1 MSIVPKGWTPTASAI
16 FYDDPRAA
24 IDWLGKAF
32 GFEPRIVVDG
42 PNGEVMHSEL
52 LMGDALVQVATAGG
66 MAGSKSPKAVGG
78 GYTQSLYVFVPDVD
92 AHCER
97 ARAAGAEIVQ
107 EPVTQHY
114 GDRVYGCL
122 DLEGHPWY
130 FGQRVDDA
138 AWEAANKEVK
148 EQQA

>member
-1 MSIVPKGWTPTASAI
+1 MSIVPKDWTPTASAL
-16 FYDDPRAA
+16 FYNDPRAA

-42 PNGEVMHSEL
+42 PGGEVMHSEL
-52 LMGDALVQVATAGG
+52 VMGDALVQVATAGG
-66 MAGSKSPKAVGG
+66 MAGSKSPKEVGG
-78 GYTQSLYVFVPDVD
+78 GYTQSLYVFVGDVD

-107 EPVTQHY
+107 EPTTQHY

-122 DLEGHPWY
+122 DFEGHPWY

-138 AWEAANKEVK
+138 AWEAANKGAK
-148 EQQA
+148 G

>member
-16 FYDDPRAA
+16 FYSDARGA

-42 PNGEVMHSEL
+42 PDGGVAHSEL
-52 LMGDALVQVATAGG
+52 VMVDALIQVAQAGG
-66 MAGSKSPKAVGG
+66 MPGSKSPKDVGG
-78 GYTQSLYVFVPDVD
+78 GYTQSLYVFVADVD
-92 AHCER
+92 AHCEQ
-97 ARAAGAEIVQ
+97 ARSAGAEIIQ
-107 EPVTQHY
+107 EPTTQHY

-122 DLEGHPWY
+122 DCEGHPWY

-138 AWEAANKEVK
+138 AWEAATKGNG
-148 EQQA
+148 

>member
-1 MSIVPKGWTPTASAI
+1 MSIVPKDWTPTASAI
-16 FYDDPRAA
+16 FYADARAA

-32 GFEPRIVVDG
+32 AFEPRIVVDG
-42 PNGEVMHSEL
+42 PNGAVMHSEL
-52 LMGDALVQVATAGG
+52 VLGEALIQVAEAGG
-66 MAGSKSPKAVGG
+66 MPGSKSPSQVDG
-78 GYTQSLYVFVPDVD
+78 GYTQSLYVFVADVD

-97 ARAAGAEIVQ
+97 ARAAGAEIIQ

-122 DLEGHPWY
+122 DCEGHPWY

-138 AWEAANKEVK
+138 AWEAASKDHR
-148 EQQA
+148 

>member
-1 MSIVPKGWTPTASAI
+1 MSIVPKDWTPTASAL
-16 FYDDPRAA
+16 FYTDPRAA

-52 LMGDALVQVATAGG
+52 VLGDALVQVATAGG
-66 MAGSKSPKAVGG
+66 MPGSESPKDVGG
-78 GYTQSLYVFVPDVD
+78 AYTPSLYVFVADVD

-97 ARAAGAEIVQ
+97 AKSAGAEIVR
-107 EPVTQHY
+107 ELETQHY

-122 DLEGHPWY
+122 DCEGHPWC
-130 FGQRVDDA
+130 FGQRIDDA
-138 AWEAANKEVK
+138 AWEAAQKDVTG
-148 EQQA
+148 

>member
-1 MSIVPKGWTPTASAI
+1 MSIVPKDWTPTASAI

-32 GFEPRIVVDG
+32 GFEARIVVDG
-42 PNGEVMHSEL
+42 PNGEVVHSEL
-52 LMGDALVQVATAGG
+52 VLADALIQVATAGR
-66 MAGSKSPKAVGG
+66 MPGSKSPKDVGG
-78 GYTQSLYVFVPDVD
+78 GYTQSLYVFVADVD
-92 AHCER
+92 AHCEQ
-97 ARAAGAEIVQ
+97 ARAGGAEIIQ

-122 DLEGHPWY
+122 DCEGHPWY

-138 AWEAANKEVK
+138 AWEAANKEVNG
-148 EQQA
+148 